1 MNSKLTFVNY
11 FRSILG
17 ILLFTALFSLL
28 IPIVSIIVVISLG
41 KLTDWVLEKVSPLL
55 ARFILWILGIN
66 YRIKYHQTKLEDG
79 TILTGN
85 VHTPAIYIVNHASTL
100 DILTILALAIQRAI
114 RGKMGNAIL
123 PFFFLLGRLTGQIF
137 IKRGDREKAIQTL
150 QKLEVQKSPLYF
162 NCTRRNTKTRNANW
176 PFQKRCISH
185 GTRFKLSN
193 HTHLL

>member
-1 MNSKLTFVNY
+1 MNNKLTYANY

-41 KLTDWVLEKVSPLL
+41 KLTDWVLDKVAPLL
-55 ARFILWILGIN
+55 ARFILWILGVK
-66 YRIKYHQTKLEDG
+66 YRIKYQQTKLEDG

-100 DILTILALAIQRAI
+100 DILTILALAIQRVRFVA
-114 RGKMGNAIL
+114 KWEMQYF

-150 QKLEVQKSPLYF
+150 QK
-162 NCTRRNTKTRNANW
+162 
-176 PFQKRCISH
+176 RCISH
-185 GTRFKLSN
+185 GTRFKLPN
-193 HTHLL
+193 RTHLL